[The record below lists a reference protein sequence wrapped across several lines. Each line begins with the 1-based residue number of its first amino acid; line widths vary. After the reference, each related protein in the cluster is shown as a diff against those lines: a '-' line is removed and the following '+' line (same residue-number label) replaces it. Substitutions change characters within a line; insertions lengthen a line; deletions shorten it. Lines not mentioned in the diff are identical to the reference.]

1 MFGFFVRSLCTR
13 NIFMSNISSI
23 PNNAIRKVMK
33 VSKNTVLITGGGSG
47 IGLALAKKFMEND
60 NTVIITGRNFSKLEK
75 VQADFPKINIF
86 QSDVTNENDVQSLAN
101 RIEKDFGGIDILF
114 NNAGIMNLLD
124 AGNENNDLSR
134 QMNEIEI
141 NFNSPIR
148 VLHYFLPQLKK
159 SKNAILINTSSGLAY
174 VPFAQAP
181 VYSGTKAAVHFWT
194 KSIRP
199 QLALHNIKV
208 IELLP
213 PVVATKLAED
223 ADLSDDTLKPMPTE
237 QLAELFWKDFTEGK
251 EEITP
256 GLSSQL
262 KLMSRL
268 APKFIF
274 KQLNKEVIPKQ

>member
-1 MFGFFVRSLCTR
+1 
-13 NIFMSNISSI
+13 
-23 PNNAIRKVMK
+23 MK
-33 VSKNTVLITGGGSG
+33 QSKKTVLITGGGSG
-47 IGLALAKKFMEND
+47 IGLALAKKFMENE
-60 NTVIITGRNFSKLEK
+60 NTVIITGRNLSKLIK
-75 VQADFPKINIF
+75 VQAEYPKIQII
-86 QSDVTNENDVQSLAN
+86 QSDVTIEKDVEALASQ
-101 RIEKDFGGIDILF
+101 IEKDFGGIDILF

-124 AGNENNDLSR
+124 AGNENNDLEI

-159 SKNAILINTSSGLAY
+159 SKNAVLVNTSSGLAY
-174 VPFAQAP
+174 VPFSQAP

-199 QLALHNIKV
+199 QLALHKIKV
-208 IELLP
+208 VELLP

-223 ADLSDDTLKPMPTE
+223 ADLTNDNLKPMPTE
-237 QLAELFWKDFTEGK
+237 KLAELFWKDFSNGK

-256 GLSSQL
+256 GISSQL

-274 KQLNKEVIPKQ
+274 KQLNKDVIPKK